1 MTKREMIAAIAK
13 DVDLTKKDAEKVLS
27 TFLDSIKKVLKK
39 GDKVSLA
46 GFGTFAISKRKART
60 GINPQTGEKIKIK
73 ASKVPKF
80 KPGKSLKD
88 AIK

>member
-1 MTKREMIAAIAK
+1 LNKKDLVTEIAK
-13 DVDLTKKDAEKVLS
+13 SVDLTKTEAEKALNS
-27 TFLDSIKKVLKK
+27 LIESIKKSLKK
-39 GDKVSLA
+39 GGKVSLT
-46 GFGTFAISKRKART
+46 GFGTFEVSKRKART
-60 GINPQTGEKIKIK
+60 GVNPQTGEKINIK